1 MNNIPMHDHFK
12 ALVDAV
18 KKTIAENHAKG
29 LPVYQAKD
37 GHIIAIYPDGRE
49 VRLQKILYP
58 KGQ

>member
-1 MNNIPMHDHFK
+1 MHDHFK